1 MRSTWGSTAG
11 RTASSVDRAAR
22 FGYVSAQADNQ
33 VRKFSLADGKPGLAI
48 RAAPRPDPIALLP

>member
-1 MRSTWGSTAG
+1 
-11 RTASSVDRAAR
+11 VDRAAR